1 MCEERLVR
9 SIRAQAGKPSP
20 AMQGLLAP
28 ITRGNQIIPIR
39 TVTARQCIAIGRQA
53 VNVLQEEMHAAPART
68 AKASHAIDLFQAIT
82 DGNPDV
88 RAGCEL
94 TSIIKEILTESEPTT
109 LRSKRASL
117 FNWLLPLIKTTRSGT
132 GTLGL
137 GAQTAT
143 TLGHVLLR
151 NRLLLASRAT
161 QQMVWRWMQAV
172 RKHRVQL
179 ALGRPHWP

>member
-1 MCEERLVR
+1 MH
-9 SIRAQAGKPSP
+9 SIRAGKPLP
-20 AMQGLLAP
+20 AMQGLLAL

-39 TVTARQCIAIGRQA
+39 TVTARQCIALGRQA

-94 TSIIKEILTESEPTT
+94 TSVIKEILLTESEPTT
-109 LRSKRASL
+109 RRSKRASL

-161 QQMVWRWMQAV
+161 QEMTSYIELWNNEVKYVFLEAF
-172 RKHRVQL
+172 L
-179 ALGRPHWP
+179 D